1 MAAQKAERIRMSI
14 EALSEP
20 NGAQVSASLG
30 VACVPMTSNSSRD
43 LLANSDAAL
52 YRAKQEGRNRVVR
65 APSQKTKGVRM
76 EQSGA
81 ANSLAAE

>member
-1 MAAQKAERIRMSI
+1 
-14 EALSEP
+14 
-20 NGAQVSASLG
+20 
-30 VACVPMTSNSSRD
+30 MTSNSSRD